1 MNDQPDVSQ
10 EIIVGLDIGGTKT
23 AVLLV
28 NRQGQQ
34 LSFFACPTVTTTP
47 QGLVAGVVGAVDKA
61 LELACV
67 KASQI
72 VGVGVAVPGL
82 VNPVTGIVEI
92 AVNLN
97 LRSYP
102 LGQALSVELGSPAF
116 LENDVRTAAL
126 GAYQFVKQKEPVQ
139 HLAYLSVGTGIAAGV
154 ILQGQLYRGAHGMA
168 GEIGHVIFEP
178 DGPACGCDM
187 PGCLEAVASGS
198 AIARMAREL
207 IPKDDEPI
215 TAEKVYQAAAN
226 GQEIACSIVHKVSN
240 YLARAI
246 QLLIM
251 TYDVERVVLGGGVT
265 KSGAT
270 FFNPIL
276 EELARL
282 RSLSS
287 LADSMLKAEK
297 LILLPAT
304 FNAGTWGAI
313 NLALPSLAL

>member
-1 MNDQPDVSQ
+1 MNDQPDSSQ
-10 EIIVGLDIGGTKT
+10 EIIVGLDVGGTKT

-28 NRQGQQ
+28 DPQGQQ
-34 LSFFACPTVTTTP
+34 LSSYACPTVISTP
-47 QGLVAGVVGAVDKA
+47 EELVVGIVTAVDKT
-61 LELACV
+61 LQLAHV
-67 KASQI
+67 QASQI
-72 VGVGVAVPGL
+72 MGVGVAVPGL
-82 VNPVTGIVEI
+82 VDPANGIVEL

-102 LGQALSVELGSPAF
+102 LGQVLSAELDSPTF

-126 GAYQFVKQKEPVQ
+126 GAYQFVKQREPVQ

-207 IPKDDEPI
+207 MPEVGESI
-215 TAEKVYQAAAN
+215 TAEMVYLAAAN
-226 GQEIACSIVHKVSN
+226 GQEKACSIVHQVSR

-246 QLLIM
+246 QLLVM
-251 TYDVERVVLGGGVT
+251 AYDVEKIVLGGGVT

-270 FFNPIL
+270 FLDPIL
-276 EELARL
+276 DELARL

-287 LADSMLKAEK
+287 LADSMLKAER
-297 LILLPAT
+297 LFLLPAN

-313 NLALPSLAL
+313 NLALSSSVL